1 MSNVTPILMSDSEG
15 AVALVPSG
23 FVYRGVFYGRGV
35 GGSGW
40 RAVSIPFEKFQAL
53 LKAAK

>member
-1 MSNVTPILMSDSEG
+1 MLNVTPILMSDSEG